1 MSGPVTIHEVGPRDG
16 LQSLPAALDVDAR
29 VRLIQALIDC
39 GLRHIEVGSFVSPSA
54 VPQMA
59 DTDQVFAR
67 LPVLEGGTYSALIPN
82 ARGYERARRA
92 GVRSVAL
99 VLAASESMNRR
110 NLNMGLAQTL
120 AICSELLQRACADGI
135 EARAYLAVAF
145 ACPFEGQI
153 EPHQIHSLTGQ
164 LLAAGAHKLILADT
178 IGAANPTSV
187 RRVLECP
194 GDIDVSRLSCHFHD
208 TRGMALANVL
218 AALDGG
224 IREFDG
230 AIGGMG
236 GCPFAPGASGNL
248 ATEDLVLMLD
258 AMGFETGIDPFALCD
273 AVELAHALTSAAPGG
288 HSYRWLRRAREQE
301 PRRV

>member
-1 MSGPVTIHEVGPRDG
+1 VSGSVIIHEVGPRDG
-16 LQSLPAALDVDAR
+16 LQSLPEALGVAAR
-29 VRLIQALIDC
+29 VRLIEALIDC
-39 GLRHIEVGSFVSPSA
+39 GLRHIEVGSFVSPAA

-59 DTDQVFAR
+59 ATDQVFAR
-67 LPVLEGGTYSALIPN
+67 LPVRESVTYSALVPN
-82 ARGYERARRA
+82 ARGYELARRA
-92 GVRSVAL
+92 GVRSLAL

-110 NLNMGLAQTL
+110 NINMSLAQTL
-120 AICSELLQRACADGI
+120 AVCSELLQRARADGI
-135 EARAYLAVAF
+135 EASVYVAVAF

-153 EPHQIHSLTGQ
+153 APHKVQSLTGQ
-164 LLAAGAHKLILADT
+164 LLAAGAHKVILADT
-178 IGAANPTSV
+178 IGAANPASV
-187 RRVLECP
+187 RRVLDCP
-194 GDIDVSRLSCHFHD
+194 GDIDASRLSCHFHD

-248 ATEDLVLMLD
+248 ATEDLTLMLD
-258 AMGFETGIDPFALCD
+258 AMGLDTGIDPFALCD

-288 HSYRWLRRAREQE
+288 HSYRWLRHARQQE
-301 PRRV
+301 SRHA